1 MSDQD
6 DDLFADSDESG
17 DTDDLIAESKQKPI
31 AKPKKKKILKKKK
44 ASSGGGNKRKRIPD
58 ADNDSDD
65 DDGPGLFDSDSEED
79 VEGKK
84 SGAKV
89 ADYRHEAKKETNV
102 EKRTHGCSKG

>member
-44 ASSGGGNKRKRIPD
+44 ASSGGGNKRKRIPGKYFY
-58 ADNDSDD
+58 S
-65 DDGPGLFDSDSEED
+65 LFLSLSSSSLH
-79 VEGKK
+79 GTHNP
-84 SGAKV
+84 
-89 ADYRHEAKKETNV
+89 DYNCPKTNT
-102 EKRTHGCSKG
+102 KNLLTSLLS

>member
-44 ASSGGGNKRKRIPD
+44 ASSGGGNKRKRIPGKYFY
-58 ADNDSDD
+58 S
-65 DDGPGLFDSDSEED
+65 LFLSLSRPLLYVVLTILITIALKQTQLLDL
-79 VEGKK
+79 VIVIIRCG
-84 SGAKV
+84 
-89 ADYRHEAKKETNV
+89 
-102 EKRTHGCSKG
+102 

>member
-44 ASSGGGNKRKRIPD
+44 ASSGGGNKRKRIP
-58 ADNDSDD
+58 
-65 DDGPGLFDSDSEED
+65 
-79 VEGKK
+79 GKYFYSLSLSRPLLYVVLTILITIALK
-84 SGAKV
+84 QTQLLDLV
-89 ADYRHEAKKETNV
+89 IVIIRC
-102 EKRTHGCSKG
+102 R

>member
-44 ASSGGGNKRKRIPD
+44 ASSGGGNKRKRIP
-58 ADNDSDD
+58 
-65 DDGPGLFDSDSEED
+65 
-79 VEGKK
+79 GKFFY
-84 SGAKV
+84 SL
-89 ADYRHEAKKETNV
+89 
-102 EKRTHGCSKG
+102 SLSL